1 MTSPESP
8 LLLIKYHSFLMLLL
22 LSQASSCKYAASSSF
37 LTPDRN
43 CQIPNLCSP
52 HSESTLAELGTQSY
66 HPSQSHP
73 STFLPKVLGIEFLN
87 ETLAPS

>member
-8 LLLIKYHSFLMLLL
+8 LLLTKDHSFLKLLL
-22 LSQASSCKYAASSSF
+22 LSQAPSCKYAASSL
-37 LTPDRN
+37 LTPDSH

-73 STFLPKVLGIEFLN
+73 STLLPKVLGIEFLN
-87 ETLAPS
+87 ATLAPS